1 MSVAPEAD
9 GTITSESPEAAAP
22 EAAAP
27 KPAAAKPAAA
37 KPAARK
43 SAARKAAAP
52 KAAAESDAA
61 TPETTPAAPAPAAA
75 PAVPAAKQ
83 PIRAIDGG
91 PVLAHVDGISLMA
104 GAANVIMQLSWP
116 AVGYGV
122 MESKVESGRLLDH
135 PIKRSRTTLQ
145 FLAVASMGTDEEKRL
160 FRRGVNRAHAQVRS
174 TDESPV
180 EYNAFDPELQLW
192 VAACIYRGFEDTHR
206 LLRGA
211 YTPAQREYYYQKGA
225 VFGTTLQVK
234 EEMWPAT
241 RDAFEE
247 YWAESLKKVH
257 IDDATREHL
266 DYIARAKFAHPL
278 TARLIGRTN
287 LFITKG
293 FLPQEFRDQMRYSW
307 TAKDQ
312 KRFDR
317 MMKVIATVNRRMPTV
332 LREFPYN
339 YLMADLRWRL
349 RTGRSPV

>member
-1 MSVAPEAD
+1 M
-9 GTITSESPEAAAP
+9 
-22 EAAAP
+22 
-27 KPAAAKPAAA
+27 
-37 KPAARK
+37 
-43 SAARKAAAP
+43 
-52 KAAAESDAA
+52 
-61 TPETTPAAPAPAAA
+61 
-75 PAVPAAKQ
+75 
-83 PIRAIDGG
+83 RAIDGG
-91 PVLAHVDGISLMA
+91 PVLQYVDGVSLMA

-145 FLAVASMGTDEEKRL
+145 FLAVASLGTEDEKRL

-180 EYNAFDPELQLW
+180 EYNALDPELQLW

-206 LLRGA
+206 VLRGE

-234 EEMWPAT
+234 DEMWPET

-247 YWAESLKKVH
+247 YWQESLKKVH
-257 IDDATREHL
+257 IDDRTREHL
-266 DYIARAKFAHPL
+266 DFIARARFAHPL
-278 TARLIGRTN
+278 TAKLIGKTN

-293 FLPQEFRDQMRYSW
+293 FLPQEFRDQMQYTW

-317 MMKVIATVNRRMPTV
+317 LMKVIATVNRRMPTV

-339 YLMADLRWRL
+339 YLMTDLRWRL
-349 RTGRSPV
+349 RTGRSPI

>member
-1 MSVAPEAD
+1 M
-9 GTITSESPEAAAP
+9 
-22 EAAAP
+22 
-27 KPAAAKPAAA
+27 
-37 KPAARK
+37 
-43 SAARKAAAP
+43 
-52 KAAAESDAA
+52 
-61 TPETTPAAPAPAAA
+61 
-75 PAVPAAKQ
+75 
-83 PIRAIDGG
+83 RAIDGG
-91 PVLAHVDGISLMA
+91 PVLQYVDGVSLMA

-145 FLAVASMGTDEEKRL
+145 FLAVASLGTEDEKRL

-180 EYNAFDPELQLW
+180 EYNALDPELQLW

-206 LLRGA
+206 VLRGE

-234 EEMWPAT
+234 EEMWPET

-247 YWAESLKKVH
+247 YWQASLKKVH
-257 IDDATREHL
+257 IDDRTREHL
-266 DYIARAKFAHPL
+266 DFIARAKFAHPL
-278 TARLIGRTN
+278 TAKLIGKTN

-293 FLPQEFRDQMRYSW
+293 FLPQEFRDQMHYTW
-307 TAKDQ
+307 TVKDQ

-339 YLMADLRWRL
+339 YLMTDLRWRL
-349 RTGRSPV
+349 RTGRSPI